1 MAELN
6 EKTDK
11 KLFARCCIAG
21 GGPAGMMLG
30 FLLARAGVDVIVL
43 EKHADFLRDF
53 RGDTIHPSTLEI
65 MHELGLLDEFLKL
78 PHERVYELSVQIG
91 TAQLKL
97 AEFRNLPVRC
107 PFIAFMPQWDF
118 LNFLADSARGYP
130 TFRLFME
137 VEVMELVNASP
148 PAAAVRVKTA
158 KGTIDV
164 TADLVVGADGRN
176 SIIREKAGLAVQ
188 EIGAPMDVLW
198 FRLPRKPGDPAQ
210 TMGRFDTG
218 RIFININRG
227 EHWQC
232 GYVIAKGQFQEIR
245 VQGLALFREKI
256 AELAPYAK
264 DRMDELKSWDDVKL
278 LTVRVDRL
286 SQWFRP
292 GLLCI
297 GDAAH
302 AMSPIGGV
310 GINLAVQ
317 DAVAA
322 ANVLAQPLS
331 EGRITV
337 EALAQIQKRREFPTR
352 VTQWLQV
359 GLQRRVIAR
368 VLRQTGPVKPPLLL
382 QLIAAIPLLRRIP
395 ARVIGLGI
403 RPEHVRVPE
412 CHDGTGKF
420 AR

>member
-11 KLFARCCIAG
+11 KLFTRCCIAG

-30 FLLARAGVDVIVL
+30 FLLARAGVDAIVL

-78 PHERVYELSVQIG
+78 PHERVYQLS
-91 TAQLKL
+91 AQFGDTQFKL
-97 AEFRNLPVRC
+97 ADFRELPVRC

-118 LNFLADSARGYP
+118 LSFLAHSARRYP
-130 TFRLFME
+130 TFRLLMQAE
-137 VEVMELVNASP
+137 VTDLVNA
-148 PAAAVRVKTA
+148 ADAITGVRVKTP
-158 KGTIDV
+158 KGTISV
-164 TADLVVGADGRN
+164 AADLVVGADGRN
-176 SIIREKAGLAVQ
+176 SLIRAKARLPVE
-188 EIGAPMDVLW
+188 EIGAPIDVLW
-198 FRLPRKPGDPAQ
+198 FRLPRKPGDPSQ

-218 RIFININRG
+218 RIFISINRG
-227 EHWQC
+227 EYWQC

-245 VQGLALFREKI
+245 GQGLALFRERI

-264 DRMDELKSWDDVKL
+264 GRIDELKSWDDVKL

-322 ANVLAQPLS
+322 ANVLAQPIS

-337 EALAQIQKRREFPTR
+337 KALARIQKRREFPTR

-359 GLQRRVIAR
+359 GMQRRVIAR
-368 VLRQTGPVKPPLLL
+368 VLGQTGPVKPPLLVR
-382 QLIAAIPLLRRIP
+382 LISAIPLLRRIP
-395 ARVIGLGI
+395 ARIIGLGI
-403 RPEHVRVPE
+403 LPEHVKVPKR
-412 CHDGTGKF
+412 HDGAGKF

>member
-11 KLFARCCIAG
+11 KLFTRCCIAG

-30 FLLARAGVDVIVL
+30 FLLARAGVDAIVL

-78 PHERVYELSVQIG
+78 PHERVYQLS
-91 TAQLKL
+91 AQFGDTQFKL
-97 AEFRNLPVRC
+97 ADFRELPVRC

-118 LNFLADSARGYP
+118 LSFLAHSARRYP
-130 TFRLFME
+130 TFRLLMQAE
-137 VEVMELVNASP
+137 VTDLVNA
-148 PAAAVRVKTA
+148 ADAVRGVRVKTP
-158 KGTIDV
+158 KGTIGV
-164 TADLVVGADGRN
+164 AADLVVGADGRN
-176 SIIREKAGLAVQ
+176 SLIRAKARLPVE
-188 EIGAPMDVLW
+188 EIGAPIDVLW
-198 FRLPRKPGDPAQ
+198 FRLPRKPGDPSQ

-218 RIFININRG
+218 RIFISINHG
-227 EHWQC
+227 EYWQC

-245 VQGLALFREKI
+245 GQGLALFRERI

-264 DRMDELKSWDDVKL
+264 GRIDELKSWDDVKL

-331 EGRITV
+331 EGRITAK
-337 EALAQIQKRREFPTR
+337 ALAQIQKRREFPTR

-368 VLRQTGPVKPPLLL
+368 VLGQTG
-382 QLIAAIPLLRRIP
+382 R
-395 ARVIGLGI
+395 
-403 RPEHVRVPE
+403 
-412 CHDGTGKF
+412 
-420 AR
+420 

>member
-6 EKTDK
+6 EETDK
-11 KLFARCCIAG
+11 KLFTRCCIAG

-30 FLLARAGVDVIVL
+30 FLLARAGVDAIVL

-78 PHERVYELSVQIG
+78 PHERVYQLS
-91 TAQLKL
+91 AQFGDTQFKL
-97 AEFRNLPVRC
+97 ADFRELPVRC
-107 PFIAFMPQWDF
+107 PFIAFMPQWDY
-118 LNFLADSARGYP
+118 LSFLAHSARRYP
-130 TFRLFME
+130 TFRLLMQAE
-137 VEVMELVNASP
+137 VTDLVNA
-148 PAAAVRVKTA
+148 ADAITGVRVKTP
-158 KGTIDV
+158 KGTISV
-164 TADLVVGADGRN
+164 AADLVVGADGRN
-176 SIIREKAGLAVQ
+176 SLIRAKARLPVE
-188 EIGAPMDVLW
+188 EIGAPIDVLW
-198 FRLPRKPGDPAQ
+198 FRLPRKPGDPSQ

-218 RIFININRG
+218 RIFISINRG
-227 EHWQC
+227 EYWQC
-232 GYVIAKGQFQEIR
+232 GYVIAKGQFQETR
-245 VQGLALFREKI
+245 GQGLALFRERI

-264 DRMDELKSWDDVKL
+264 DRIDELKSWDDVKL

-331 EGRITV
+331 EGQITV
-337 EALAQIQKRREFPTR
+337 KALAQIQKRREFPTR

-368 VLRQTGPVKPPLLL
+368 VLGQTGPVKPPLLL

-395 ARVIGLGI
+395 SRIIGLGI
-403 RPEHVRVPE
+403 RPEHVEVSE
-412 CHDGTGKF
+412 WHDGMGKF